1 MNEWGCRPTIKLVKL
16 AKLVRLAKPVKLVKL
31 FSLQGEFFEEDQFG
45 RKGFFFGDSVSKPK
59 PKPKHDWLHQIILYL
74 NQF

>member
-31 FSLQGEFFEEDQFG
+31 FSLQGEFFEEDQFR
-45 RKGFFFGDSVSKPK
+45 RKGFFFGDSVSK